1 MAERHDDYQN
11 LLAQKRFLGE
21 VEQGIRFANREVIH
35 KLIPAVTKDSV
46 LAFAVA
52 VGRVR
57 ARYLEAA
64 FNLGISEH
72 GDQPNNTEISE
83 LKIHR
88 EMYEEVRAAFE
99 ALRDAIEKGYLDVQ
113 GLEEN
118 RRAAGLKETS

>member
-1 MAERHDDYQN
+1 MSEGHDDYQS
-11 LLAQKRFLGE
+11 LLVQKRFLGE

-35 KLIPAVTKDSV
+35 KLIPAITKDNV

-72 GDQPNNTEISE
+72 GDTPDQSEIDE
-83 LKIHR
+83 LKIRR
-88 EMYEEVRAAFE
+88 EMYEEAKAAFE

-113 GLEEN
+113 GIGE
-118 RRAAGLKETS
+118 SS